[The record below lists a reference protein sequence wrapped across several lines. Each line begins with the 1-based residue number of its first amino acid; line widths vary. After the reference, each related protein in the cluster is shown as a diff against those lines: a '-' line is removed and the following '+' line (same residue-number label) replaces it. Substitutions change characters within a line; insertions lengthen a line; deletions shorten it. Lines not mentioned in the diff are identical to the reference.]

1 MANEH
6 QIAKL
11 FKSSKLTV
19 TRLRRKLVWELD
31 LPLPCAA
38 AHHLL
43 ALTLPPVPPV
53 PATGPTHVRG
63 LTPDLVLGPGPT
75 PIPALGLGRLLD
87 VAREELKKE
96 EQRRGK
102 RLFGGLLNTLNK
114 SQGNQYNSQ
123 ATKRRQEIEERQK
136 AKLRQQRVEG
146 DKMRAQRGR
155 KVKEL
160 RMREQIVFE
169 EQVMLARH
177 ENMRMQAQCLRT
189 RAKPHLFYRPW
200 KLTHDQEDDLDAQCD
215 EVESKI
221 SRELA
226 SFRRR
231 YDDAVEMYGTPVR
244 RARASSANSRRTE
257 SSTSRSRSRG
267 RNRSHDHSSSRDSNY
282 VSHSRSRETDD
293 IAMRDHTPS
302 TERSDVRITTQHK
315 EDVPAIGQSREDE
328 AEPIDSENKAG
339 SKSGPVGQSD
349 PEQGNL
355 TESGIGSSGDPT
367 GDGHHTTNPDNMQED
382 IATQGSAAETTPIE
396 LESKAKGGVVPDA
409 TATVGKGETVPE
421 QAATATSENQ
431 QGIEG
436 EAPAERSALAKT
448 EQTTSVDGGRHDE
461 SGDVVL
467 EADEDV
473 LIY

>member
-1 MANEH
+1 MIKMANEH
-6 QIAKL
+6 QI
-11 FKSSKLTV
+11 
-19 TRLRRKLVWELD
+19 RKLVWELD

-38 AHHLL
+38 THHLL

-63 LTPDLVLGPGPT
+63 LTPDLVLGLGPT

-200 KLTHDQEDDLDAQCD
+200 KLTHDQEDDLDAQYD

-231 YDDAVEMYGTPVR
+231 YDDAVE
-244 RARASSANSRRTE
+244 N
-257 SSTSRSRSRG
+257 
-267 RNRSHDHSSSRDSNY
+267 SSRDSNC